1 MDTSTSPDTV
11 PARPLSRASATTPR
25 WRRFATGDG
34 AVSSPFPR
42 RTIALGTI
50 GAVLMLAASIGAG
63 GILVSDPVIG
73 TGQWSWLRYGHGRNL
88 ATAVLYIGFG
98 LVVWAWV
105 RLGRYVLMHRV
116 GVRPVLVAAGCWMA
130 PLLFAPPLFTRD
142 VFAYLA
148 QGALLYDHDPYTN
161 APNVLT
167 EIPTIVE
174 NVYSAWQSTPSPYGP
189 VFLAFAKGIV
199 TLTGDNPIAGV
210 IVTRIAL
217 LPGLALLVWALT
229 RLVRHL
235 GGNPAITMW
244 LAVASPMTVIHL
256 IGGPHNELLML
267 GPLLL
272 GVLLALERKHVL
284 AIVVGTV
291 AMLIKPTAAIALPFI
306 VWIWTNHLPETRG
319 KLANFLR
326 AGTASVSVFVAVYVA
341 GTFAALGSV
350 NLGWLGGLEGPQ
362 LIKNWL
368 NFPTGIGQ
376 LTHVITN
383 LFTPVTQSPFIT
395 GARGA
400 GWVVL
405 AGFGI
410 WQWWKARNGGTTAVY
425 HLAVTLIAT
434 AMLAPPTLPW
444 YFTWGFVIAAC
455 FAWQVRHLAIVV
467 GVSVFLVLVY
477 YPTGEQALH
486 DPSMVAVFLV
496 SGYAAWCLLRPDP
509 LGIVRAFTGREE
521 PAPAD
526 DVPNDVPVGPA
537 EPVTVNSG
545 QPTSRSTG

>member
-1 MDTSTSPDTV
+1 MDTTTAPDPA
-11 PARPLSRASATTPR
+11 PARSLTGASAPR
-25 WRRFATGDG
+25 WRLSMTGG
-34 AVSSPFPR
+34 GTVPSGFPY
-42 RTIALGTI
+42 RTIAFGAI
-50 GAVLMLAASIGAG
+50 GSVLLLAASIGAG

-73 TGQWSWLRYGHGRNL
+73 TGPWSWLRYGHGRNL
-88 ATAVLYIGFG
+88 ATAVLYVGFA

-105 RLGRYVLMHRV
+105 RLGRYVLMNRV
-116 GVRPVLVAAGCWMA
+116 GVRPVLIAAGCWMT

-167 EIPTIVE
+167 EIPTIVQ
-174 NVYSAWQSTPSPYGP
+174 NVYSAWQDTPSPYGP
-189 VFLAFAKGIV
+189 LFLAFAKGIV
-199 TLTGDNPIAGV
+199 SITGNNPIAGV
-210 IVTRIAL
+210 ILTRIAL
-217 LPGLALLVWALT
+217 LPGLVLLVWVLT

-256 IGGPHNELLML
+256 VGGPHNELLML

-272 GVLLALERKHVL
+272 GVLLALERRHVL
-284 AIVVGTV
+284 AIVVGTL
-291 AMLIKPTAAIALPFI
+291 AMLIKPTAAIALPFL
-306 VWIWTNHLPETRG
+306 VWIWTNHLPDSRG

-326 AGTASVSVFVAVYVA
+326 AGSVSVAVFLAVYVA
-341 GTFAALGSV
+341 GTFVSLGSV
-350 NLGWLGGLEGPQ
+350 NLGWIGGLEGPQ

-376 LTHVITN
+376 LLHVITN
-383 LFTPVTQSPFIT
+383 LFTPVTQSPFVT
-395 GARGA
+395 GARGVA
-400 GWVVL
+400 WVVL
-405 AGFGI
+405 AGFGA
-410 WQWWKARNGGTTAVY
+410 WQWWKARGGVTTAVY

-444 YFTWGFVIAAC
+444 YFTWGFMIAAC
-455 FAWQVRHLAIVV
+455 FALQVRQLAFVV

-477 YPTGEQALH
+477 YPTGEQALN

-509 LGIVRAFTGREE
+509 LGIVQAFTGPAERGE
-521 PAPAD
+521 PAPAAAPAS
-526 DVPNDVPVGPA
+526 VPAP
-537 EPVTVNSG
+537 EPVAATTG
-545 QPTSRSTG
+545 QPTSRSSG